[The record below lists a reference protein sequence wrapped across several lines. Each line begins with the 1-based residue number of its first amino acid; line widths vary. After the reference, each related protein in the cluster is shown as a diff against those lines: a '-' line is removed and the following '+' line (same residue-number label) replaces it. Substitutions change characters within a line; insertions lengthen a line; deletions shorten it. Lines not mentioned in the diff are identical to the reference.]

1 MPEPVLCKICQKRRA
16 RRFCPAVSGDICTI
30 CCGTERE
37 VSLTCPLHC
46 EYLKE
51 AHQREKPVAI
61 ADAQISHPDIRV
73 TEEFIR
79 DQEELLLFSIYSLV
93 EASLR
98 TPGTNDSD
106 VMAVLESLIQT
117 HRTLDSGLVYETR
130 PESTVARGIHR
141 LFTASLSDYQKERGE
156 QGKLPALR
164 NSEILAVLVF
174 LHRIGQ
180 QNQNGKPRGR
190 MFLDLL
196 RHMTPERE
204 RVPEQT
210 SSIII

>member
-16 RRFCPAVSGDICTI
+16 RRFCPAVNGDICTI

-37 VSLTCPLHC
+37 VSLTCPLSC
-46 EYLKE
+46 EYLLE
-51 AHQREKPVAI
+51 AHKRENPVAI
-61 ADAQISHPDIRV
+61 ADGQISNPDIRV

-98 TPGTNDSD
+98 TPGVNDSD

-117 HRTLDSGLVYETR
+117 HRTLNSGLVYETR
-130 PESTVARGIHR
+130 PESTVALGIHR
-141 LFTASLSDYQKERGE
+141 LFTASLADYQKERSKQE
-156 QGKLPALR
+156 KLPQLR
-164 NSEILAVLVF
+164 DSDLLAILVF

>member
-46 EYLKE
+46 EYLEE
-51 AHQREKPVAI
+51 AHKREKPV
-61 ADAQISHPDIRV
+61 DVPEAQMSNPDIRV
-73 TEEFIR
+73 TEEFLR
-79 DQEELLLFSIYSLV
+79 EHEELLLFSIYSLLQ
-93 EASLR
+93 AALR
-98 TPGTNDSD
+98 TPGANDSD
-106 VMAVLESLIQT
+106 VLAVLEALIQT
-117 HRTLDSGLVYETR
+117 HRTLESGLVYETR
-130 PESTVARGIHR
+130 PESTVALGIHR
-141 LFTASLSDYQKERGE
+141 LFTASLEDYQKARNERE
-156 QGKLPALR
+156 KLPELK

-174 LHRIGQ
+174 LHRLGQ
-180 QNQNGKPRGR
+180 QNQNGKPRCR
-190 MFLDLL
+190 LFMDLL
-196 RHMTPERE
+196 RRLTPDGG